1 MVSERGGMMAGTK
14 QVLLKTIVLA
24 ASEIKHNL
32 EQSMDVEDVKAN
44 AEALL
49 KIAEAYKKVK
59 WR

>member
-1 MVSERGGMMAGTK
+1 MAGTK
-14 QVLLKTIVLA
+14 EVLLKTIVLA
-24 ASEIKHNL
+24 AGEIKHNL

-49 KIAEAYKKVK
+49 KIAEAYRKVK